1 MALGVAPTT
10 QRKKNKNKSD
20 TINSTIYGADLS
32 TGSFSLFLQPLTPS
46 PSLRYDCDMSAT
58 AEKLA
63 REISSLPPEEML
75 ALHARLLRALYATQ
89 DNEQLDPAF
98 RAEIVRRINDI
109 DAGKIDGADAFDA
122 LKRM

>member
-98 RAEIVRRINDI
+98 RAEIVRRINAI
-109 DAGKIDGADAFDA
+109 DAGMIDGADAFDA
-122 LKRM
+122 IKRM